1 MAAARQDARS
11 DHHVKSGEKRRMNAN
26 TVITAWKDPALRAEL
41 RVHDLLQLP
50 EHPSGRSPFE
60 GDPGKAAGGM
70 APGTLQTLGPLTSVM
85 SCNLSCSE
93 TMWDGSCDFFT
104 YGCC

>member
-1 MAAARQDARS
+1 MPSLSSMDVI
-11 DHHVKSGEKRRMNAN
+11 DVWKR
-26 TVITAWKDPALRAEL
+26 PALRADLGGDEL
-41 RVHDLLQLP
+41 NGLP
-50 EHPSGRSPFE
+50 QHPAGRSPFDQ
-60 GDPGKAAGGM
+60 DPGASAGGM
-70 APGTLQTLGPLTSVM
+70 VPAPIRTIGTLTSVM

>member
-1 MAAARQDARS
+1 
-11 DHHVKSGEKRRMNAN
+11 MNAN
-26 TVITAWKDPALRAEL
+26 AIITAWKDPALRAEL
-41 RVHDLLQLP
+41 PVHDLSQVP
-50 EHPSGRSPFE
+50 EHPSGRSPLE
-60 GDPGKAAGGM
+60 SDPGSAAGGM
-70 APGTLQTLGPLTSVM
+70 LPITIATLAPLTSFM